1 MGKFKRPGPK
11 TRGQLVADKFSVG
24 CKCHNHDAFKE
35 YSDSDRLYKTQSRDF
50 SIKERHYCTFV
61 PPFFIDDS
69 GAEFHA
75 D

>member
-1 MGKFKRPGPK
+1 MQFFIHCNFGAIA
-11 TRGQLVADKFSVG
+11 LS
-24 CKCHNHDAFKE
+24 
-35 YSDSDRLYKTQSRDF
+35 Y
-50 SIKERHYCTFV
+50 

>member
-1 MGKFKRPGPK
+1 MAAIK
-11 TRGQLVADKFSVG
+11 TTDFMYIISNCSIYAYHGAVALS
-24 CKCHNHDAFKE
+24 
-35 YSDSDRLYKTQSRDF
+35 Y
-50 SIKERHYCTFV
+50 

>member
-1 MGKFKRPGPK
+1 MCQENIMKWKKRWKILGAIA
-11 TRGQLVADKFSVG
+11 LS
-24 CKCHNHDAFKE
+24 
-35 YSDSDRLYKTQSRDF
+35 Y
-50 SIKERHYCTFV
+50 

>member
-1 MGKFKRPGPK
+1 MAAIK
-11 TRGQLVADKFSVG
+11 T
-24 CKCHNHDAFKE
+24 
-35 YSDSDRLYKTQSRDF
+35 TDF
-50 SIKERHYCTFV
+50 MYIISNCSIYAYHGAIALSYP

>member
-1 MGKFKRPGPK
+1 M
-11 TRGQLVADKFSVG
+11 
-24 CKCHNHDAFKE
+24 
-35 YSDSDRLYKTQSRDF
+35 LYVWLHEDVNKIVVFGAIALS
-50 SIKERHYCTFV
+50 Y